1 MADSILNGI
10 IKGKMIAY
18 GAFDRGTVIGFSVI
32 GTEFFGSINQ
42 YLQLIEFEVLFPYR
56 GKGIERRLFSSASSS
71 ALSLGAEKLYIS
83 AHSSKESQTVYRKL
97 GCIEAE
103 EINERLR
110 DKEPCDVQMECP
122 LKYLK

>member
-1 MADSILNGI
+1 
-10 IKGKMIAY
+10 MIAY
-18 GAFDRGTVIGFSVI
+18 GAFDRGIVIGFSVI

-42 YLQLIEFEVLFPYR
+42 YLQLIEFEVSFPYR
-56 GKGIERRLFSSASSS
+56 GKEIGRRLFSSASSV

-83 AHSSKESQTVYRKL
+83 AHSSKESQAVYRRL
-97 GCIEAE
+97 ECIEAK
-103 EINERLR
+103 EINERLK